1 MCMGFLFSCLLFIF
15 FVYLANSPLFLF
27 LLMAILVFFFHP
39 LFRFLRLGSENEGFG
54 IGLRAGGLK

>member
-27 LLMAILVFFFHP
+27 LLMAILVFFFTP
-39 LFRFLRLGSENEGFG
+39 YFVSLDLDRKMKGSALVLG
-54 IGLRAGGLK
+54 LGG